1 LFSDSL
7 SETKLQDF
15 LNQHGAKGWKF
26 IKSIHETKKV
36 LGIFSREAHFV
47 IFDDDSPPA
56 LPDNGTSDTN
66 LLLQQLIERIDNDSD
81 SSLAQ
86 AASTLLSDRTRGMSN
101 TQGPNHALQA
111 FDQVIKAGGG
121 VPHGSCSFSFVPF
134 RVFVRTRSEANSSER
149 AGASAG
155 LAWAAGGGRR

>member
-1 LFSDSL
+1 MKQYIIKPVTTGFFSGSL

-47 IFDDDSPPA
+47 IFERDDSPPA

-66 LLLQQLIERIDNDSD
+66 LLLQQLIERIDNDP
-81 SSLAQ
+81 
-86 AASTLLSDRTRGMSN
+86 TPHLLR
-101 TQGPNHALQA
+101 QLL
-111 FDQVIKAGGG
+111 
-121 VPHGSCSFSFVPF
+121 
-134 RVFVRTRSEANSSER
+134 RSYQIEPEA
-149 AGASAG
+149 
-155 LAWAAGGGRR
+155 